1 MKVNPMEALYCI
13 VYVSSAWSR
22 LEDQALETLL
32 QDARQFNEQVRV
44 TGVLLYSGGSFFQ
57 YLEGPLQGVTQA
69 YARVRRSRAHHSI
82 YELLNKPIDER
93 VFSRW
98 FMGLSHVPASTV
110 LALQNAA
117 WHSQAN
123 ALPPAQEGGNHGLVL
138 LQAYWRDNAH
148 AL

>member
-1 MKVNPMEALYCI
+1 MEALYCI

-32 QDARQFNEQVRV
+32 QDARRFNEQAHV
-44 TGVLLYSGGSFFQ
+44 TGVLLYSGGTFFQ
-57 YLEGPLQGVTQA
+57 YMEGPLQGVTQA

-93 VFSRW
+93 AFSRW
-98 FMGLSHVPASTV
+98 FMGLSHAPASTV

-117 WHSQAN
+117 WHSQVD
-123 ALPPAQEGGNHGLVL
+123 ALPPAPQASGNHGLLL